1 MLALDQQ
8 PAVAA
13 LARQISGNRSKA
25 GLEVVEAEAAALS
38 DGAAVVTPPSAW
50 TGESLWSGSYLELPA
65 GGRGSWTLTPSD
77 QPRLVAPVVDVV
89 ADGKAGRTTWSSGS
103 QRLGTVDHGAGGAQ
117 GISAAP
123 GALLPVTVASLLPAG
138 ETRLTV
144 VAGSTDQTLRVDGVL
159 LIPVVS
165 RLQLSGPSSTAVL
178 LTSVDQHPRAVP
190 VHLPTAGKS
199 VANTYDRSGALQ
211 AQHPLK
217 GSTVTATVLPGGFTT
232 ITQT

>member
-1 MLALDQQ
+1 
-8 PAVAA
+8 
-13 LARQISGNRSKA
+13 
-25 GLEVVEAEAAALS
+25 
-38 DGAAVVTPPSAW
+38 
-50 TGESLWSGSYLELPA
+50 
-65 GGRGSWTLTPSD
+65 
-77 QPRLVAPVVDVV
+77 VVDVV
-89 ADGKAGRTTWSSGS
+89 ADRKAGRTTWSSGS

-123 GALLPVTVASLLPAG
+123 GALLPVTVDGLLPAG
-138 ETRLTV
+138 ETRLSV
-144 VAGSTDQTLRVDGVL
+144 VAGTTDQKLRVDGVL

-165 RLQLSGPSSTAVL
+165 RLQLSGPSGTAVL
-178 LTSVDQHPRAVP
+178 LTSVDQHPRAVQ

-199 VANTYDRSGALQ
+199 VANTYDRSAVLQ